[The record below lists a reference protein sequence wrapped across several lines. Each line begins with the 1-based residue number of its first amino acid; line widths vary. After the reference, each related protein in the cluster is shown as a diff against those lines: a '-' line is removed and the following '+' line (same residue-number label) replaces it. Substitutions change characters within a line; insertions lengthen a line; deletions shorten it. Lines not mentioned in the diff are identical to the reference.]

1 MKIKEIG
8 KIALAK
14 LNNWIGERAV
24 PRAIQLHKQ
33 AFLEEQKPIPKIHQ
47 PKLHLPLVLHYPRS
61 FIVRTANLDHS
72 KKRDYNFMGAL
83 FNENVYE
90 RRKWI
95 IDFAQQH
102 FTDHSY
108 YCITDASH
116 DYQPLG
122 NYDQTLSNLGKR
134 FIPRKVAG
142 DKKSSFDEAYF
153 KVMLDS
159 KYTLCPA
166 GDAWWSM
173 RFFESIMCKSIPI
186 LESPDHAWR
195 SRFERM
201 IGYKFYTTLDQ
212 VEYREDWIEE
222 NYSKFLEY
230 QTFLSRNKNRS
241 VVLLS
246 RVEEMLLGIDNLAK
260 SLS

>member
-1 MKIKEIG
+1 
-8 KIALAK
+8 
-14 LNNWIGERAV
+14 
-24 PRAIQLHKQ
+24 
-33 AFLEEQKPIPKIHQ
+33 
-47 PKLHLPLVLHYPRS
+47 
-61 FIVRTANLDHS
+61 
-72 KKRDYNFMGAL
+72 MGAL

-122 NYDQTLSNLGKR
+122 SYDQTLSNLGKR
-134 FIPRKVAG
+134 FIPRKVAH

-201 IGYKFYTTLDQ
+201 IGYKFYTTSDQ

-222 NYSKFLEY
+222 NYSKFLEC
-230 QTFLSRNKNRS
+230 QTFLSRNRNKS